1 MKVKYK
7 VVLLSM
13 IGALGMIII
22 AGISMRSLLDDGI
35 TFHEMNEVD
44 TPRLKALLHLRG
56 SIQNIARRDYEI
68 LSKSILEGAEQKA
81 ELQRLQPLVRTGHEE
96 ALDMIQAYK
105 KMLSE
110 SDADSA
116 KAMWLKFEKDWDEW
130 YRLDIPVLQQMDLAL
145 ARPSDEAFR
154 QLFQVVQDS
163 VMQRRS
169 KTGDMLGELDALTEM
184 QQKKAVDLVE
194 KAKQETTHDFILM
207 SVIFLVSIIILG
219 GYSYSIMRSVV
230 APLGRTR
237 DMVIEIEKNLD
248 LTQRL
253 GIKSKDEIGEM
264 SHAFDQMM
272 DKLQKTFKSISGN
285 IGEVGK
291 LVELLSTSAEQVAQ
305 SSASQSSSASAMAAS
320 VEQMSV
326 SINTVSGSAE
336 NAQSMAKEAGALS
349 EQGDQIIVQT
359 CDEMGRIAEIVSEAS
374 KVIKTLGEES
384 HQITSVVNVIK
395 DVADQTNLLAL
406 NAAIEAARTGEQGRG
421 FAVVADEV
429 RKLAERTAQ
438 STVDIGNMVS
448 KIQVSASE
456 AVKEMGIVVGQ
467 VENGQTL
474 AQEAGSKMRVIRG
487 ESIKVSNAITEI
499 SDALKEQ
506 SQASHD
512 VARHVESIAQM
523 TDENNA
529 AAGETAESSKHLNR
543 LAGDVNSLLMSFRV

>member
-1 MKVKYK
+1 MKVRHK
-7 VVLLSM
+7 VVILSI
-13 IGALGMIII
+13 IGTVGMILI
-22 AGISMRSLLDDGI
+22 AVIGMRSLWED
-35 TFHEMNEVD
+35 EVVFD
-44 TPRLKALLHLRG
+44 KTAVIGMPKIEALLRMQG
-56 SIQNIARRDYEI
+56 STFNVIRRDYEI
-68 LSKSILEGAEQKA
+68 LSKSMLNEESEIKA
-81 ELQRLQPLVRTGHEE
+81 ELQRLQPQLRAATENVLDAIKQYKELPFISKEREDAWHKLEKEYEE
-96 ALDMIQAYK
+96 WFSY
-105 KMLSE
+105 E
-110 SDADSA
+110 
-116 KAMWLKFEKDWDEW
+116 
-130 YRLDIPVLQQMDLAL
+130 RLNLQQLNA
-145 ARPSDEAFR
+145 AVANGSDVTYQ
-154 QLFQVVQDS
+154 QLFQTIHDNAVK
-163 VMQRRS
+163 RANITP
-169 KTGDMLGELDALTEM
+169 KLFEDMDE
-184 QQKKAVDLVE
+184 LVE
-194 KAKQETTHDFILM
+194 SQVKGGLELVKEAKESTERDI
-207 SVIFLVSIIILG
+207 VIMCVVFLAGMLVLG
-219 GYSYSIMRSVV
+219 AYSYSIMRSVV
-230 APLGRTR
+230 APLGRAR

-248 LTQRL
+248 LTHRL

-264 SHAFDQMM
+264 GSAFDQMM
-272 DKLQKTFKSISGN
+272 DKLQKTFKSILGN
-285 IGEVGK
+285 MGEVGK
-291 LVELLSTSAEQVAQ
+291 VVESVSTSAEQVAQ

-336 NAQSMAKEAGALS
+336 NAQSMAKDAGALS

-359 CDEMGRIAEIVSEAS
+359 CDEMSRIAGIVSEAS

-406 NAAIEAARTGEQGRG
+406 NAAIEAARAGEQGRG

-438 STVDIGNMVS
+438 STVDISNMVS
-448 KIQVSASE
+448 KIQDSASE

-474 AQEAGSKMRVIRG
+474 AQEAGNKMRVIRG

-529 AAGETAESSKHLNR
+529 AAGETAESTKHLNR
-543 LAGDVNSLLMSFRV
+543 LAGDVNTLLRSFKV